1 MRILPSQS
9 PPQTAAT
16 LNSTFPLIITRL
28 WRPANGCART
38 VRDSVFYG
46 GHSRYQK
53 EHLASRVAC
62 WWFAEW
68 LQLFGRMLVIVRSH
82 SQRKPGSLGTRSTP
96 GAHVGVH
103 APPHWVARHSQ
114 SRDGRA
120 MGRWCWWMQ
129 GTGFFSNSLDERDK
143 RPGIIVKKLV
153 TDVSLFK
160 IIPRPEV
167 RQHVAFTMSWK
178 LTGAGSCDLATHAH
192 GCQASGGLFPPGLTF
207 PGINLSVPYLVSLCS
222 ARMFQKLSVLWSGR

>member
-1 MRILPSQS
+1 
-9 PPQTAAT
+9 
-16 LNSTFPLIITRL
+16 
-28 WRPANGCART
+28 
-38 VRDSVFYG
+38 
-46 GHSRYQK
+46 
-53 EHLASRVAC
+53 
-62 WWFAEW
+62 
-68 LQLFGRMLVIVRSH
+68 
-82 SQRKPGSLGTRSTP
+82 
-96 GAHVGVH
+96 
-103 APPHWVARHSQ
+103 
-114 SRDGRA
+114 
-120 MGRWCWWMQ
+120 MQ

-222 ARMFQKLSVLWSGR
+222 ARMFQKLSVLWTRLLRRFELSSQLLPSLPSTCVTPLASYSPRSQCADIYRIR